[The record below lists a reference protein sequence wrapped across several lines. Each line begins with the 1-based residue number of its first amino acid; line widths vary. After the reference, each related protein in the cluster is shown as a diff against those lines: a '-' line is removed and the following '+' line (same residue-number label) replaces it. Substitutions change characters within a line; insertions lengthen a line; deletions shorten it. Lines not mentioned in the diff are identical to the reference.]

1 MDLWIEYFQYSIGE
15 ISKPD
20 GLKRIREIGE
30 RGLTAV
36 GKHVSDGLLMW
47 SAVRELENAVL
58 AGLQVR
64 NERLEVVVD
73 CWSTIASWK
82 CIISGEVNFA
92 LCCFGC
98 VKLVLLLPEFDLTEF
113 RNLVT
118 SCAIEA
124 CYRSLFE

>member
-1 MDLWIEYFQYSIGE
+1 MLVVGVDLWIEYFQYSIGD

-64 NERLEVVVD
+64 NDRLKVD
-73 CWSTIASWK
+73 C
-82 CIISGEVNFA
+82 
-92 LCCFGC
+92 
-98 VKLVLLLPEFDLTEF
+98 
-113 RNLVT
+113 
-118 SCAIEA
+118 
-124 CYRSLFE
+124 